1 MSSSEPA
8 EAGYREG
15 VYFPRS
21 LKQPDPPERD
31 NPSAG
36 HRHGRLATTLLG
48 ADARTV
54 TEPLCWFSRSRVTL
68 EDVKD
73 FVRNPQGAPCLER
86 KAEAFL
92 QQRACAGEER
102 PSGGG
107 HT

>member
-15 VYFPRS
+15 AYFPRS

-54 TEPLCWFSRSRVTL
+54 TEPLSVQPFSGHLGRYKGFCEKST
-68 EDVKD
+68 
-73 FVRNPQGAPCLER
+73 G
-86 KAEAFL
+86 
-92 QQRACAGEER
+92 CA
-102 PSGGG
+102 
-107 HT
+107 